1 MVRLDGGHKSKSEIH
16 TSFPALSPPY
26 KRREE
31 ISVAAAV
38 RGPSAKFMAKTSPP
52 HLPIY
57 LYIFFGGDSIMNVPY
72 HIKKER
78 YKVEQQTDIYVYVL
92 SGRRE

>member
-1 MVRLDGGHKSKSEIH
+1 
-16 TSFPALSPPY
+16 
-26 KRREE
+26 
-31 ISVAAAV
+31 
-38 RGPSAKFMAKTSPP
+38 
-52 HLPIY
+52 
-57 LYIFFGGDSIMNVPY
+57 MNVPY